1 MCHDTNLLQHV
12 LMVFGLPCCLVDAG
26 RDSVG
31 VAESLPWTT
40 AASPAH
46 PDAANLFDAMSH
58 FWEALMGAM
67 GSQGPQQ
74 NGVAADNMV
83 GDGPGP
89 HTVAEALESAPGNVS
104 ILVNAVK
111 RAQIQQ
117 TIADPGLQATI
128 FVPTNKVRY

>member
-1 MCHDTNLLQHV
+1 MLLD
-12 LMVFGLPCCLVDAG
+12 LPCCLVDAG

-31 VAESLPWTT
+31 VSEALPWTNT
-40 AASPAH
+40 AAAPAH
-46 PDAANLFDAMSH
+46 PDAANMFDAMSH

-67 GSQGPQQ
+67 GSQGPPQE
-74 NGVAADNMV
+74 GSLAGDIV